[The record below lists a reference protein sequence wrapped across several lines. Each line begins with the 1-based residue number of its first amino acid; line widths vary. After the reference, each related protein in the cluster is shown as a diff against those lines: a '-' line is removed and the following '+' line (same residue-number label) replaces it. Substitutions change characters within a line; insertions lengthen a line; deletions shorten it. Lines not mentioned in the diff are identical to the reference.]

1 MSLDDQVNQALAL
14 LAAARSAIALTGAG
28 ISTASGIPDF
38 RTPSSGLW
46 QHVNPLEVASLFA
59 FRHRPQDFYDWIRPL
74 ARLML
79 EALPNAAHQALAD
92 LERCGPLK
100 GIITQNIDML
110 HQKAGSQ
117 IIYEV
122 HGHLREVTCI
132 GCYAV
137 FSSAPYWEN
146 FLESGEAP
154 RCERCGSALKPNVI
168 LYGEQLPVTV
178 LNAARKAIRSS
189 DVMLIVGSSLEVAP
203 AGDLPLL
210 AHENGAKLVVI
221 NYEPTFID
229 DLADVVIRANVVEV
243 LPRLAAAFVK

>member
-1 MSLDDQVNQALAL
+1 
-14 LAAARSAIALTGAG
+14 
-28 ISTASGIPDF
+28 
-38 RTPSSGLW
+38 
-46 QHVNPLEVASLFA
+46 
-59 FRHRPQDFYDWIRPL
+59 
-74 ARLML
+74 
-79 EALPNAAHQALAD
+79 
-92 LERCGPLK
+92 
-100 GIITQNIDML
+100 
-110 HQKAGSQ
+110 
-117 IIYEV
+117 
-122 HGHLREVTCI
+122 
-132 GCYAV
+132 
-137 FSSAPYWEN
+137 
-146 FLESGEAP
+146 
-154 RCERCGSALKPNVI
+154 